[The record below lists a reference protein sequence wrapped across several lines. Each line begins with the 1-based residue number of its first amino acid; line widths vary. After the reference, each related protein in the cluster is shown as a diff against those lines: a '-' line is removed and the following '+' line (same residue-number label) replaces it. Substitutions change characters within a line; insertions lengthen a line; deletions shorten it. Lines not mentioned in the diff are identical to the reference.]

1 MKSYSTK
8 ANANRAAKAAGYNKE
23 DYTIIEVEG
32 KFAFQLNHS
41 IDQVAELFDEAEAE
55 AEFEAL
61 QARQAEL
68 AQEAAEA
75 AALWLDKF
83 VPYNPQLLLPA
94 PQPVFNDL
102 TYCPKCGIH
111 LSNGFGTEVGHE
123 DGDVYCLACD
133 YVLQKGKLV
142 KSTIENPVQRV
153 WDIAQQMWG
162 QRRKDIIAEC
172 VRQGIAYNTARTQYQ
187 EYYSLKKKEAK

>member
-1 MKSYSTK
+1 MKTYSTK

-23 DYTIIEVEG
+23 DYTIIEMKG

-55 AEFEAL
+55 AEFEAMKK
-61 QARQAEL
+61 RQAEL
-68 AQEAAEA
+68 AREAAEA

-94 PQPVFNDL
+94 PPVAV
-102 TYCPKCGIH
+102 K
-111 LSNGFGTEVGHE
+111 EV
-123 DGDVYCLACD
+123 LA
-133 YVLQKGKLV
+133 
-142 KSTIENPVQRV
+142 KSVVENPVQRV
-153 WDIAQQMWG
+153 WAIAEQMWG